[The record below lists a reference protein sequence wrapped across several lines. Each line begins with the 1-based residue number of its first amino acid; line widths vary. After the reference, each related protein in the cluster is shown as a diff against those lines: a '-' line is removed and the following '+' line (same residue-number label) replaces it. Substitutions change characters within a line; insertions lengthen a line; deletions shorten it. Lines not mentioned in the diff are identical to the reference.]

1 MSSVFKKY
9 SNTVFFVILAYACA
23 SCFWGNFLIT
33 LSSILLATYW
43 VFDGNYKEKLATI
56 SENSTAGFFI
66 LIPFLIIGRMIIQL
80 PNEIAVS
87 YIIKYLP
94 LFIFSFVIASK
105 KPLSQQQFH
114 TLLIV
119 FVISIFINSLYCFA
133 NFIIV
138 HNDIEDFREISPRIS
153 YIRLALFV
161 LCAIVVCAYY
171 LFYNAY
177 DICKKERIFLWVA
190 MVWLLCFVMMMKC
203 FTAYVVLGILIC
215 LFVIQRIWK
224 SKKKMGAI
232 IGVSI
237 LAIGVCLVV
246 IILYSEAR
254 YFLQPDEV
262 EISKLEVISEKGN
275 PYQHS
280 ITTQVENGHQVG
292 IYICQKE
299 LEECWKNR
307 TGGSVWEVDHN
318 QNVYY
323 YTLCRYLASKN
334 LRKDAKA
341 FETLT
346 DEDIEAI
353 KNGFTNYRFLSNSNP
368 IKRVYEIFWE
378 IYHYSKGGNPNG
390 HSITQRAEFVSCAWK
405 AMKNNP
411 LIGAGCNIK
420 TEMDLVYA
428 QSVNQLSENHKCFP
442 HNEYMFIGVLCGFA
456 GLLLFIIAL
465 IGIIVSSK
473 NIRTPLTIAWFIIVI
488 VSFFTEDT
496 LDTAAGQSLFGLFGA
511 VILFCQPRKTD
522 VI

>member
-1 MSSVFKKY
+1 MLSVFRKY
-9 SNTVFFVILAYACA
+9 SNTIYFVILAYACA

-33 LSSILLATYW
+33 LSAILLATYW
-43 VFDGNYKEKLATI
+43 VFDGNYKEKLTTI
-56 SENSTAGFFI
+56 AENSTAGFFV

-87 YIIKYLP
+87 YIVKYLP

-114 TLLIV
+114 TILIF

-133 NFIIV
+133 NFIIA
-138 HNDIEDFREISPRIS
+138 HNDVENFREISPRIS

-161 LCAIVVCAYY
+161 LCAIVVCVYY
-171 LFYNAY
+171 LFYKAFP
-177 DICKKERIFLWVA
+177 ISKQERVFLWIT
-190 MVWLLCFVMMMKC
+190 MVWLLCFVLIMKC
-203 FTAYVVLGILIC
+203 FTAYIVLGILT
-215 LFVIQRIWK
+215 LWFVIQQMWS
-224 SKKKMGAI
+224 SKKKIHTI

-237 LAIGVCLVV
+237 IAFGVCFIA

-262 EISKLEVISEKGN
+262 SIAELEQFTEKGN
-275 PYQHS
+275 SYQHS

-292 IYICQKE
+292 IYVCQEE
-299 LEECWKNR
+299 LEESWQNR
-307 TGGSVWEVDHN
+307 TGSSVWEVD
-318 QNVYY
+318 QNGNMYF
-323 YTLCRYLASKN
+323 YTLCRYLTSKN

-346 DEDIEAI
+346 NEDIDAI
-353 KNGFTNYRFLSNSNP
+353 KKGFTNYRFLSNSNP

-378 IYHYSKGGNPNG
+378 IYHYSNGGNPNG

-405 AMKNNP
+405 VMKNNP
-411 LIGAGCNIK
+411 LIGVGCNIK
-420 TEMDLVYA
+420 CEMDLIYA
-428 QSVNQLSENHKCFP
+428 QSNNQLSEEHKCFP

-456 GLLLFIIAL
+456 GLLLFVIAL
-465 IGIIVSSK
+465 IGLVVSSK
-473 NIRTPLTIAWFIIVI
+473 NIWTPLTIAWFVIVI

-511 VILFCQPRKTD
+511 VILFCQPRKTEE
-522 VI
+522 I